1 MIFSDMIKNQ
11 KPEAK
16 VGVMSRL
23 EVELVPAYSQSIR
36 AVLRNILHEH
46 KNTVCVTRAHIYI
59 YIRDVESS
67 CKSIGQHSAVRAR
80 KGNTP
85 DPPVVGFGKPL
96 GAAAPEYCF

>member
-1 MIFSDMIKNQ
+1 M
-11 KPEAK
+11 
-16 VGVMSRL
+16 
-23 EVELVPAYSQSIR
+23 SIR
-36 AVLRNILHEH
+36 ILFVLRVHIY
-46 KNTVCVTRAHIYI
+46 IYI

-85 DPPVVGFGKPL
+85 DPPVVGFGQPL

>member
-36 AVLRNILHEH
+36 AVLN
-46 KNTVCVTRAHIYI
+46 Y
-59 YIRDVESS
+59 
-67 CKSIGQHSAVRAR
+67 
-80 KGNTP
+80 
-85 DPPVVGFGKPL
+85 
-96 GAAAPEYCF
+96 